1 MIMMKKIINYFLRKL
16 GLHIVKFPVLIT
28 DEMRINIYAEHI
40 SRTALKHA
48 TTGLPIEMVDPDFVY
63 AGEVNWDTWQARIN
77 DKILEK
83 DLRSDKEHLGDQ

>member
-16 GLHIVKFPVLIT
+16 GLIKPPVPLT
-28 DEMRINIYAEHI
+28 DEMRINLYAEHI
-40 SRTALKHA
+40 SKNPLIHA
-48 TTGLPIEMVDPDFVY
+48 TNSKPFDPLPDTY

-83 DLRSDKEHLGDQ
+83 DLKSDKEHLGDQ

>member
-16 GLHIVKFPVLIT
+16 GLRLVKAPVPVT
-28 DEMRINIYAEHI
+28 DELRINLYAKHI
-40 SRTALKHA
+40 SQTAFYSELTKMP
-48 TTGLPIEMVDPDFVY
+48 LNIVDPHMVY

-83 DLRSDKEHLGDQ
+83 DLKSDKEHLGDL